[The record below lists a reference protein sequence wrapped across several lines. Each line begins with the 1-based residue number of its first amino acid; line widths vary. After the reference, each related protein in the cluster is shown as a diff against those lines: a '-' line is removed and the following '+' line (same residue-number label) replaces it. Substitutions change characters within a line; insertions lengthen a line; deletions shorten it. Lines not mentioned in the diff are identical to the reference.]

1 MEFEEM
7 QKVWD
12 KQSNEMLFVIN
23 EGALHKCVKAK
34 KRQANRTVNVTEIG
48 LMIVNT
54 ITVGILVADAI
65 IDKEGFW
72 DYGGALA
79 MMLTVGYLLVIR
91 TKRQKSE
98 NRFDRSM
105 LGELDHAISSTQSTI
120 SIASTM
126 IWWYFT
132 PIAVFTISKMIFKGA
147 SVESWLL
154 ISGAFVLAYFL
165 VNWEKSH
172 CHEPRKKHLE
182 ALREK
187 LVE

>member
-1 MEFEEM
+1 M

-23 EGALHKCVKAK
+23 EDALHKRVKAK
-34 KRQANRTVNVTEIG
+34 KRQANRIVNVTEVG

-54 ITVGILVADAI
+54 ITAGILLADAI
-65 IDKEGFW
+65 IDKEDIW
-72 DYGGALA
+72 DYGGAFA
-79 MMLTVGYLLVIR
+79 MLLTVGYLLVIR
-91 TKRQKSE
+91 RKRKKSE
-98 NRFDRSM
+98 NKFDRSM
-105 LGELDHAISSTQSTI
+105 LGELDHAISNTQSVI

-126 IWWYFT
+126 LWWYFT
-132 PIAVFTISKMIFKGA
+132 PIAIFTVSKMIFKGA

-154 ISGAFVLAYFL
+154 ISGALALGYFL

-182 ALREK
+182 GLREK

>member
-7 QKVWD
+7 QKVWN
-12 KQSNEMLFVIN
+12 KQSNEILYVIN
-23 EGALHKCVKAK
+23 EDALHRRVKAK
-34 KRQANRTVNVTEIG
+34 KKKANRIVDITEKG

-54 ITVGILVADAI
+54 ITAGILVADAI

-79 MMLTVGYLLVIR
+79 MLFTVGYLLVIR
-91 TKRQKSE
+91 RKRQKSE
-98 NRFDRSM
+98 NKFDRSM

-172 CHEPRKKHLE
+172 CHEPRKRHLE
-182 ALREK
+182 SLRQK
-187 LVE
+187 LMD